1 MTYEMKE
8 RSLGE
13 ILDGAFELCRRHF
26 EVFLRLAL
34 CIAVPTT
41 LLAAVLSWLFTGH
54 PDLATEFE
62 AHSQALANAEANPAE
77 AQAAAEVAL
86 RGGLAALVAA
96 PFNMAGHVLLSA
108 AMTLL
113 ISDAY
118 LGRSLSV
125 TSALRRAFERLWPL
139 MGALALSSLGIL
151 LGFLCLIVPGLLLTI
166 RWMFMTQAIVLEG
179 SDARASLGRSHELT
193 RGKAGSLFVLY
204 LMLALFGIV
213 LHVVQGALVPDS
225 VEAVPGLR
233 ELLGIVPQILVS
245 PLSAAALTLA
255 YFDARVRNEGF
266 DRQQLAAGLR
276 QGASVSPRA

>member
-13 ILDGAFELCRRHF
+13 ILDGAFELCWRHF

-41 LLAAVLSWLFTGH
+41 LLAAVLNWLFTGH

-62 AHSQALANAEANPAE
+62 AHSQALANAEVNPAE
-77 AQAAAEVAL
+77 AQAAAEMAL
-86 RGGLAALVAA
+86 RGGLATLVAL

-108 AMTLL
+108 AMALL

-118 LGRSLSV
+118 VGRSLSV

-179 SDARASLGRSHELT
+179 NDARASLGRSHELT